1 MVQYKGNNGD
11 ELRVE
16 VVVNRKAIREYE
28 DNEGQTWVEGREG
41 SEWCLRIRNFSDNRF
56 LAVVSCDG
64 LDVLTGQPATIK
76 NNGYIVPA
84 HDKIEIK
91 GWRLNSEQVAKFRFG
106 KTGKSYAVTSGV
118 DVEAKN
124 VGVIGVALY
133 REKEPSM
140 SPIYVPYPGT
150 YPRTFYPSYPSY
162 PWNVP
167 FTYPQPYPEITWTN
181 LNLGCSSLTANTDN
195 STTIS
200 SACSATPLSNTTSVG
215 VSAVKQDI
223 GTEFG
228 KQIDDRVISVD
239 FSTKDTPDKI
249 ITIFYDS
256 LENLKKRGIIKSV
269 KIGRPNPFPGVGCKP
284 PKGWTA

>member
-1 MVQYKGNNGD
+1 MVQYKCNNGD
-11 ELRVE
+11 EVRVE
-16 VVVNRKAIREYE
+16 VVVNGKVIREYK
-28 DNEGQTWVEGREG
+28 DNDGQTWVEGREG
-41 SEWCLRIRNFSDNRF
+41 SDWHLRIRNFSSNRF

-64 LDVLTGQPATIK
+64 LDVLTGQPASVK

-91 GWRLNSEQVAKFRFG
+91 GWRLNSEHVAKFRFG

-124 VGVIGVALY
+124 VGVIGIALY
-133 REKEPSM
+133 KEKEPSAT
-140 SPIYVPYPGT
+140 PIYITYPGT
-150 YPRTFYPSYPSY
+150 NPGTFYPSYPTY

-167 FTYPQPYPEITWTN
+167 GTCPQPYPKITWTN
-181 LNLGCSSLTANTDN
+181 LNLVCSSSPANTDN

-200 SACSATPLSNTTSVG
+200 SACSAMPLSNTASVG
-215 VSAVKQDI
+215 ASAVKQGI

-228 KQIDDRVISVD
+228 KQIDDRAVVVD
-239 FSTKDTPDKI
+239 FSANDTPDKI

-256 LENLKKRGIIKSV
+256 LENLKKRGVIKSV

-284 PKGWTA
+284 PKDWIA